1 MFNPQ
6 LLKQL
11 KQLGQ
16 LAAVVHTQHLIE
28 QEQASLARLRRRS
41 ADYLCS
47 YDRLFRHISIAL
59 LRQGYAL
66 TSVQPH
72 QTLLRCC
79 TAHLPHQ
86 ALSHVIQTR
95 HGLKH
100 GELTQPDQAA
110 CLGLYQLLSQYHP
123 QDAQAFVLQL
133 QAQFGLMLVPS
144 TSNTGASV

>member
-79 TAHLPHQ
+79 AAYLPLD

-100 GELTQPDQAA
+100 GEQTRPDPAA
-110 CLGLYQLLSQYHP
+110 CVGLAQLLHQY
-123 QDAQAFVLQL
+123 DASDTQAFVCDVHST
-133 QAQFGLMLVPS
+133 FGLIISPS
-144 TSNTGASV
+144 SQTGVFA